1 MIKMIA
7 SDLDGTIVSQTG
19 EISTRTREAFLAARE
34 AGIHIV
40 FVTGRPYRWLTP
52 VVDAF
57 GGLGTVICSNG
68 AVLYDLE
75 DDKVLWAQTIDVATA
90 IEARDIILH
99 HEPEAT
105 FAAETTKGLHLG
117 AGFAETG
124 RTLGSLGELNFRSS
138 RMDTEGIVKFLARS
152 PGMKVETFFATVF
165 PEISRLLWVTHS
177 ATGVSLLEMAHMDI
191 HKAHTLADYASRLG
205 IKPAEIMAFGDMPND
220 IEMLQFVGH
229 GYAMASGHR
238 ETLAATSLVAPPF
251 NEDGVAQVIEG
262 LLK

>member
-1 MIKMIA
+1 MIA
-7 SDLDGTIVSQTG
+7 SDLDGTIVSSTG
-19 EISTRTREAFLAARE
+19 KISTRTRDAFLAARE

-52 VVDAF
+52 IVDAF

-75 DDKVLWAQTIDVATA
+75 NDQVLWSRTIDAATA
-90 IEARDIILH
+90 VEAQQIILH
-99 HEPEAT
+99 HEPQAS

-124 RTLGSLGELNFRSS
+124 RTLGSLAELDLHSPEL
-138 RMDTEGIVKFLARS
+138 DAEGIVKFLARS
-152 PGMKVETFFATVF
+152 PGLAVEAFYSAVF
-165 PEISRLLWVTHS
+165 PELSRLLWLTHS
-177 ATGVSLLEMAHMDI
+177 ATGVSLLEMAHLQI
-191 HKAHTLADYASRLG
+191 HKANTLDEYARRLQ

-220 IEMLQFVGH
+220 IEMLQYAGH

-238 ETLAATSLVAPPF
+238 ETLAATKLIAPPF
-251 NEDGVAQVIEG
+251 AEDGVAQVIEG